1 MAVAMVHY
9 STSSTSQTAHYQR
22 HEMPTYNRSQ
32 QKQSVDNLYT
42 KALQAW
48 RMEAFENTFTY
59 SDYESYLIVHLDER
73 IRSFLKFSLGKHNHS
88 ANRHERAVSEV
99 KANTLALGHR
109 CWWCK
114 QKLRAINEAR
124 RLQEELSMGS

>member
-1 MAVAMVHY
+1 
-9 STSSTSQTAHYQR
+9 
-22 HEMPTYNRSQ
+22 MPTNCKRE
-32 QKQSVDNLYT
+32 QKQKINDLYPL
-42 KALQAW
+42 ALQAW
-48 RMEAFENTFTY
+48 RMEAFENTVTY
-59 SDYESYLIVHLDER
+59 SNFESYLIVHLDEMV
-73 IRSFLKFSLGKHNHS
+73 SLFLKFSLGKYRHS
-88 ANRHERAVSEV
+88 TNSHERAVSEV